1 MKILFIILS
10 ILYILNILIEL
21 LELYYKRRTLLVSD
35 LKIGK
40 KKFVILVLQ
49 WCMQNIE
56 NNQIPLYLKIIY
68 RKPTKRLGYYQ
79 SYNKMVVI
87 YIDDSIDLL
96 ELVDT
101 TIHEYIHHLQLPNKK
116 YEKEYSDKLIS
127 HGYENHPMEIEA
139 RILAKK
145 YRNQCYDEIIS
156 KVV

>member
-1 MKILFIILS
+1 MKIVFIILFIL
-10 ILYILNILIEL
+10 LIVIHF
-21 LELYYKRRTLLVSD
+21 LELYYKRRLLTVAD

-49 WCMQNIE
+49 WCINNIE

-68 RKPTKRLGYYQ
+68 QKQTKRLGYYQ

-87 YIDDSIDLL
+87 YIDDSIDLY
-96 ELVDT
+96 ELTDT
-101 TIHEYIHHLQLPNKK
+101 IIHEFIHHLQIPSKK
-116 YEKEYSDKLIS
+116 YEKEYSDKLIT

-139 RILAKK
+139 RNLAKK
-145 YRNQCYDEIIS
+145 YRKQCYDEIIS